1 MLRFDEA
8 QAPQTWYSGFA
19 PAPNFAGMVELW
31 LWTND
36 LKLVFRSVE
45 GRCHGN
51 QFLWTTPT
59 SNPSI

>member
-1 MLRFDEA
+1 MLCFDEA
-8 QAPQTWYSGFA
+8 QAP
-19 PAPNFAGMVELW
+19 PNMVLWLRPCTQFAGMVELW

-36 LKLVFRSVE
+36 LKLLFRSVE

-51 QFLWTTPT
+51 QFLWATPT